1 MSTEDRTPLKT
12 QTLEI
17 AAFAPGTL
25 FAGRYKI
32 LEELG
37 QGGMGVVQKA
47 WDTRLEREVALKF
60 LLPELASHPELKAP
74 FLREARTAAALDH
87 PHICPVFEVD
97 EAEGRIFISIAFIAG
112 ESLMDRIGR
121 GLLDPLPALDIIRQI
136 AEGLKAAHERGIIH
150 RDIKPSNIMV
160 TPDGQARI
168 TDFGLAKT
176 SGGLFLT
183 RVGTT
188 IGTIAYMSPEQARGE
203 DVDRRTDLW
212 SLGVVLYECLTGR
225 LPFKGEHEQV
235 LLHGILHKRPV
246 PLSEAGR
253 VFPREVE
260 NIVHRAL

>member
-1 MSTEDRTPLKT
+1 MM
-12 QTLEI
+12 
-17 AAFAPGTL
+17 F
-25 FAGRYKI
+25 
-32 LEELG
+32 
-37 QGGMGVVQKA
+37 
-47 WDTRLEREVALKF
+47 
-60 LLPELASHPELKAP
+60 
-74 FLREARTAAALDH
+74 
-87 PHICPVFEVD
+87 
-97 EAEGRIFISIAFIAG
+97 
-112 ESLMDRIGR
+112 
-121 GLLDPLPALDIIRQI
+121 
-136 AEGLKAAHERGIIH
+136 EGLKAAHERGIIH

-160 TPDGQARI
+160 TPDDQARI